1 MTIIS
6 THVYVYICRYIL
18 YMYDHAHDSIHM
30 YIHYIHVRMILFMHI
45 YVHADVDT
53 VLPGSPGRR
62 RVNKKV
68 SDGMQF

>member
-1 MTIIS
+1 
-6 THVYVYICRYIL
+6 
-18 YMYDHAHDSIHM
+18 
-30 YIHYIHVRMILFMHI
+30 MILFMHI